1 MGPGPARGQTLT
13 VRAEYQSQG
22 LTPYLLLGRVSNL
35 PTVWT
40 NTLAGATLAGAAV
53 DPGRLTLLALA
64 FSLLYTGGMYLND
77 AFDREI
83 DARERPERPIPSG
96 RVSAGRV
103 FAIGFGL
110 LAAGVLVVAVAAAG
124 LSNGRAAVVSGLL
137 LAGVITAY
145 DAWHKANPLS
155 PVVMGLCRVLVYVT
169 AALAVAGRIGAP
181 VWGGAAALLC
191 YLVGLTY
198 VAKQENLSEVRN
210 LWPLAFLAAPF
221 LYAWGVLFTPGVA
234 TVLYLAL
241 LGWVAYSIA
250 WLVRPG
256 RRDIRRAVVSVIA
269 GISLL
274 DALLIAGAGEPAR
287 AAWAVLGFA
296 LTLGFQ
302 RWVPGT

>member
-1 MGPGPARGQTLT
+1 VFRS
-13 VRAEYQSQG
+13 QS

-53 DPGRLTLLALA
+53 APGRVILLAAA

-77 AFDREI
+77 AFDREV

-96 RVSAGRV
+96 RARAGSV

-110 LAAGVLVVAVAAAG
+110 LGMGILTVAAAALG
-124 LSNGRAAVVSGLL
+124 LPGGGLGAVASGAL

-155 PVVMGLCRVLVYVT
+155 PVVMGLCRVLVYLT
-169 AALAVAGRIGAP
+169 AALAVTSAIGPA
-181 VWGGAAALLC
+181 VWGGGAVLLS
-191 YLVGLTY
+191 YLIGLTY
-198 VAKQENLSEVRN
+198 VAKQENLTEVRH
-210 LWPLAFLAAPF
+210 LWPLAFLGAPF
-221 LYAWGVLFTPGVA
+221 LYAWRSLLDAGAGA
-234 TVLYLAL
+234 ILYLAF
-241 LGWVAYSIA
+241 LGWVVFAVSL
-250 WLVRPG
+250 LVRPR
-256 RRDIRRAVVSVIA
+256 RRDIRRAVVSLIA

-287 AAWAVLGFA
+287 ALWAVAGFA
-296 LTLGFQ
+296 LTLAFQ